1 MEGVPKQEKFAL
13 SARKEIGI
21 WSGTTEKDCREIVK
35 KWQEKTGQ
43 TEQTVQFTE
52 EFYSEIDKYV

>member
-1 MEGVPKQEKFAL
+1 MHYLKFAL

-21 WSGTTEKDCREIVK
+21 WGGTTEKDRCEIVK

-43 TEQTVQFTE
+43 TKQTVQFTE